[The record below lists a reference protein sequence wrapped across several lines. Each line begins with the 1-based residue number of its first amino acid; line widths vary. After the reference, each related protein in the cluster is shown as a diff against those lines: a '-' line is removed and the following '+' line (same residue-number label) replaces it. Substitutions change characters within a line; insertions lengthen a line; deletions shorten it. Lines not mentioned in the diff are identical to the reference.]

1 MTEIHAQATGNLK
14 QTEIIDKVDEFLK
27 HKSYSEVFANVVIN
41 KCLRLELS
49 SQAFPR
55 QRF

>member
-1 MTEIHAQATGNLK
+1 MTEIPVQATGNLK
-14 QTEIIDKVDEFLK
+14 QTKIIDKIDEFLK
-27 HKSYSEVFANVVIN
+27 HQSYSKLFANVVIN